1 MGWSGSAQAD
11 ADPFVGTWIMDPRAS
26 HLASGRMPE
35 QMVIV
40 MTATA
45 DGIHYRSEIK
55 HAGGQTSVTE
65 YTAGYEGSLSMV
77 SGPVGVMAPVA
88 LKRLDS
94 RTVEAS
100 YVRGLKVVATSRR
113 IASPD
118 GKIMTVT
125 TISSG
130 PDGQTYTNVAVFKRA
145 V

>member
-1 MGWSGSAQAD
+1 
-11 ADPFVGTWIMDPRAS
+11 
-26 HLASGRMPE
+26 MPE

-55 HAGGQTSVTE
+55 HAGGKTSVTE

-77 SGPVGVMAPVA
+77 SGPAGVMAPVA
-88 LKRLDS
+88 LKRLDA

-118 GKIMTVT
+118 GKSMTVT

-130 PDGQTYTNVAVFKRA
+130 PDGQPYTNVAVFKRA
-145 V
+145 G